1 MEFARNRAIEKFIR
15 STDYYTAP
23 RRTSS
28 HTAPSTAAHPPVALA
43 GGPRRE
49 PDDAAGAPD
58 DAARAETAPERATIG
73 MRSGEWR

>member
-1 MEFARNRAIEKFIR
+1 MEFARDKAIEKFIR

-23 RRTSS
+23 HRASS
-28 HTAPSTAAHPPVALA
+28 HTAPSVAAHPPVDLA

-49 PDDAAGAPD
+49 PDAPGAPD
-58 DAARAETAPERATIG
+58 GQAAADVAPVRATIG